1 MAFVLVNRIQT
12 NKEAIK
18 WDNTLSLNKTH
29 VFPLF
34 VRFYLCGELFA
45 LKFFTQTVLIEL
57 VTPQAVQLGI
67 HFKGKKVML
76 LLLVGPVLG
85 HITQDRGRKKAQPLA
100 GIKPSTSLLQGLC
113 SIAE

>member
-12 NKEAIK
+12 NKKAIK
-18 WDNTLSLNKTH
+18 WDSTLSLNKAL

-57 VTPQAVQLGI
+57 VTPQAAQLGI
-67 HFKGKKVML
+67 HSKGKNRKAA
-76 LLLVGPVLG
+76 PP
-85 HITQDRGRKKAQPLA
+85 RGTSFKAHYS
-100 GIKPSTSLLQGLC
+100 G
-113 SIAE
+113 